1 MGRMSFCLVVL
12 STIAGTALA
21 ADKVGLEQVDVF
33 TAGERDYKEFR
44 IPVLVVTNSGI
55 LLAISEAG
63 RTSSDFGDRDLL
75 LRRSADGGRTWS
87 ADIQL
92 LRDEGTSTCGNPTV
106 LVDRQTGRIHL
117 LSTVNG
123 ARLFHN
129 YSDDNGA
136 AWSDFHDITE
146 VFEAFKPRF
155 AWTRF
160 ATGSGLGIELAR
172 GKFKGRFVMT
182 LWFTRDEK
190 QFRSA
195 VIYSDDRSKTWQP
208 GGLTDETFNTNEC
221 TVFERADGTLV
232 LNMRGG
238 GNHPDQGRKPYRI
251 VATSDDGGLTWSK
264 LRYDKN
270 LICPECLACTR
281 RYSWPQ
287 EGRSRVL
294 FANPADEKGRVN
306 MTVRLSYDEGESW
319 PVAKQIFAGPS
330 AYSCLARLP
339 DGDIG
344 LLFEGGERHRYQKMM
359 FARFPLAWLTDGKD
373 GLNMAVRSKMQSPES
388 EPNKE

>member
-1 MGRMSFCLVVL
+1 MA
-12 STIAGTALA
+12 TGTGLTV
-21 ADKVGLEQVDVF
+21 DKVAFEQVDVF
-33 TAGERDYKEFR
+33 VAGERDYKEFR
-44 IPVLVVTNSGI
+44 IPVLVVTNSGT

-63 RTSSDFGDRDLL
+63 RTSSDSGDRDLL
-75 LRRSADGGRTWS
+75 LRRSTDGGRTWS

-92 LRDEGTSTCGNPTV
+92 LRDEGASTCGNPTV

-123 ARLFHN
+123 ARVFHN
-129 YSDDNGA
+129 YSDDDGVT
-136 AWSDFHDITE
+136 WSDFRDITE

-160 ATGSGLGIELAR
+160 ATGPGLGIELAR
-172 GKFKGRFVMT
+172 GKYKGRFVMT
-182 LWFTRDEK
+182 LWFTSDEK

-195 VIYSDDRSKTWQP
+195 VVYSDDRGKTWKP
-208 GGLTDETFNTNEC
+208 GGLTDEAFNTNEC

-238 GNHPDQGRKPYRI
+238 GNHPKEGRKPYRI
-251 VATSDDGGLTWSK
+251 TAISSDGGMTWSK
-264 LRYDKN
+264 SQYDKN

-281 RYSWPQ
+281 RHSWP
-287 EGRSRVL
+287 EEERSRVL

-306 MTVRLSYDEGESW
+306 MTVRLSYDEGVSW

-344 LLFEGGERHRYQKMM
+344 LLFEGGERHRYQKMIL
-359 FARFPLAWLTDGKD
+359 ARFPLAWLTDAKD
-373 GLNMAVRSKMQSPES
+373 GLNMAVRPKTESPES
-388 EPNKE
+388 ERD

>member
-1 MGRMSFCLVVL
+1 MSRTTFSLVVL
-12 STIAGTALA
+12 IMATGTGLTV
-21 ADKVGLEQVDVF
+21 DKVAFEQVDVF
-33 TAGERDYKEFR
+33 VAGERDYKEFR
-44 IPVLVVTNSGI
+44 IPVLVVTNSGT

-63 RTSSDFGDRDLL
+63 RTSSDSGDRDLL
-75 LRRSADGGRTWS
+75 LRRSTDGGRTWS

-92 LRDEGTSTCGNPTV
+92 LRDEGASTCGNPTV

-123 ARLFHN
+123 ARVFHN
-129 YSDDNGA
+129 YSDDDGVT
-136 AWSDFHDITE
+136 WSDFRDITE

-160 ATGSGLGIELAR
+160 ATGPGLGIELAR
-172 GKFKGRFVMT
+172 GKYKGRFVMT
-182 LWFTRDEK
+182 LWFTSDEK

-195 VIYSDDRSKTWQP
+195 VVYSDDRGKTWKP
-208 GGLTDETFNTNEC
+208 GGLTDEAFNTNEC

-238 GNHPDQGRKPYRI
+238 GNHPKEGRKPYRI
-251 VATSDDGGLTWSK
+251 TAISSDGGMTWSK
-264 LRYDKN
+264 SQYDKN

-281 RYSWPQ
+281 RHSWP
-287 EGRSRVL
+287 EEERSRVL

-306 MTVRLSYDEGESW
+306 MTVRLSYDEGVSW

-344 LLFEGGERHRYQKMM
+344 LLFEGGERHRYQKMIL
-359 FARFPLAWLTDGKD
+359 ARFPLAWLTDAKD
-373 GLNMAVRSKMQSPES
+373 GLNMAVRPKTESPES
-388 EPNKE
+388 ERD